1 MVEKLGRYQIVDVLG
16 QGAMGKVYLANDP
29 VLGRHVAIKVLRDD
43 LGLPPDLRAT
53 LLTRMRNE
61 AMAAAKLSHP
71 GMVTLHDM
79 GEDAVV
85 GLYLVF
91 EYIEGPTL
99 RDRIRESPLSLT
111 ELVQLAHDIGM
122 ALRAAHDAGI
132 VHRDVKPENILMSP
146 LGAKITDFGI
156 ARIPE
161 STLTQANTLM
171 GTAAYSA
178 PEALGRGDFTPLS
191 DQFAMAAT
199 LYEAVSGVRAFAGS
213 DPLAVSHSIANQEP
227 PPFDAALGEPRAMAR
242 LLTVLRRGMAKD
254 RALRFDSCDELG
266 RAVARAL
273 DTGVTLTE
281 PPLSI
286 SGEYAARTSV
296 MIRKA
301 THRFQNVAVALALLL
316 LISLVVFG
324 KKSPRDTGDASLKD
338 AGAAFVQTIS
348 MPPRASSTVKRPA
361 PPAPTPAP
369 TPAPSLPANL
379 PSDSGA
385 APTDAD

>member
-61 AMAAAKLSHP
+61 AIAAAKLSHP

-79 GEDAVV
+79 GEDATA
-85 GLYLVF
+85 GLFLVF

-99 RDRIRESPLSLT
+99 RDRIREAPLSLT
-111 ELVQLAHDIGM
+111 ELVQLAHDIGL

-178 PEALGRGDFTPLS
+178 PEALSRGDFTPLS
-191 DQFAMAAT
+191 DQFALAAT
-199 LYEAVSGVRAFAGS
+199 LYEAVSGVRAFPGA
-213 DPLAVSHSIANQEP
+213 DPLAISHSIANQEP
-227 PPFDAALGEPRAMAR
+227 APFDPSLGEPRAMNR

-286 SGEYAARTSV
+286 SGEYAARSSV

-316 LISLVVFG
+316 LVSLVVFG
-324 KKSPRDTGDASLKD
+324 KKSPRDPGDLSLKD
-338 AGAAFVQTIS
+338 AGAAFEKVVTPTI
-348 MPPRASSTVKRPA
+348 RPA
-361 PPAPTPAP
+361 TTAKRV
-369 TPAPSLPANL
+369 PAPSASAPPTPPTAAPA
-379 PSDSGA
+379 DAGA
-385 APTDAD
+385 APVDAD